1 MFDPYS
7 LGFLHDPYPA
17 YAALRSGSPVFY
29 DEAWELTFVTRHTD
43 VSAILKDR
51 ERFGRDFRHRLDPDE
66 VDQDLYRRIYPP
78 QWPTWTRYI
87 RESFIDLEPPRHTRL
102 RRLVSQ
108 AFTRRSSE
116 AFRPQLE
123 DAADRILDRVL
134 DQGSMEV
141 IGDYAIPIPV
151 AMIAELMGIPGE
163 DHEQLLRWSHAIVK
177 VFDKNVTSEEGE
189 AAEQA
194 TRDFVAYLQDAVEE
208 RRARRGEDLI
218 SSMLEVEDGDDTL
231 TDEEIIGT
239 SILTLNAGHEA
250 TVHAIGNGLLALAGN
265 PQQYRRLHRG
275 EVGIEHAVEELLR
288 FDSPLQMF
296 ERWVL
301 SDTEVSGARLERGS
315 KVGLLFG
322 SANHDPDPFGDST
335 ESLDLGRH
343 PNPHLAFGAGLHLCV
358 GAPLAR
364 VELQAAFG
372 RFAARVTDL
381 NLRQAS
387 DRIESL
393 VFRGLRRLEVEV
405 KAA

>member
-7 LGFLHDPYPA
+7 PEFLEDPYPF
-17 YAALRSGSPVFY
+17 YARIREESPVFY
-29 DEAWELTFVTRHTD
+29 DPSWELTFFARHADVTT
-43 VSAILKDR
+43 ILKDR
-51 ERFGRDFRHRLDPDE
+51 DRFGRDFRHRLDVSE

-116 AFRPQLE
+116 AFRPRLE
-123 DAADRILDRVL
+123 QAADRILDRVL
-134 DQGSMEV
+134 EQGSMEV
-141 IGDYAIPIPV
+141 IDDYATPIPV
-151 AMIAELMGIPGE
+151 AMIAELMGIPGQ

-177 VFDKNVTSEEGE
+177 VFDKNVTAEEGA
-189 AAEQA
+189 AAEKA
-194 TRDFVAYLQDAVEE
+194 TSDFVAYLQDVVVE
-208 RRARRGEDLI
+208 RRRRRSEDLI
-218 SSMLEVEDGDDTL
+218 SSMLEVEEGGDTL
-231 TDEEIIGT
+231 TDEEIVGT

-250 TVHAIGNGLLALAGN
+250 TVHAIGNGLLALARD
-265 PQQYRRLHRG
+265 PEQYRRLHEG
-275 EVGIEHAVEELLR
+275 DVGTEHAVEELLR

-301 SDTEVSGARLERGS
+301 SDTEVSGAGLEKGS

-322 SANHDPDPFGDST
+322 SANHDPEAFGDST
-335 ESLDLGRH
+335 ESLDLGRN

-372 RFAARVTDL
+372 RFAARVAELDL
-381 NLRQAS
+381 REAS

>member
-1 MFDPYS
+1 
-7 LGFLHDPYPA
+7 
-17 YAALRSGSPVFY
+17 
-29 DEAWELTFVTRHTD
+29 
-43 VSAILKDR
+43 
-51 ERFGRDFRHRLDPDE
+51 
-66 VDQDLYRRIYPP
+66 
-78 QWPTWTRYI
+78 
-87 RESFIDLEPPRHTRL
+87 
-102 RRLVSQ
+102 
-108 AFTRRSSE
+108 
-116 AFRPQLE
+116 
-123 DAADRILDRVL
+123 
-134 DQGSMEV
+134 
-141 IGDYAIPIPV
+141 
-151 AMIAELMGIPGE
+151 MGIPGQ

-177 VFDKNVTSEEGE
+177 VFDKNVTAEEGE
-189 AAEQA
+189 AAEKA
-194 TRDFVAYLQDAVEE
+194 TRDFVAYLQEVVED
-208 RRARRGEDLI
+208 RRKHRGEDLI
-218 SSMLEVEDGDDTL
+218 SSMLDVEEGGDTL
-231 TDEEIIGT
+231 TDEEIVGT

-250 TVHAIGNGLLALAGN
+250 TVHAIGNGLLALARN
-265 PQQYRRLHRG
+265 PEQYQRLHEG

-301 SDTEVSGARLERGS
+301 SDTEVSGAGLEKGS

-322 SANHDPDPFGDST
+322 SANHDPAAFGDGT

-372 RFAARVTDL
+372 RFAARVAHLDL
-381 NLRQAS
+381 REAS